1 MLAAIIRGET
11 KRMAGRQQ
19 PEEDRRG
26 QTNNKIV
33 LSCFLHPREELL
45 SAQENLD
52 MLGRNLRSC
61 P

>member
-26 QTNNKIV
+26 HTNNKIV